1 MYALIHNSQL
11 LWGPIQWNYRMFN
24 SELEEELEL
33 DYRVG
38 PDDWRS
44 VPIHIN
50 EETHILPAK
59 QIIPEHDS
67 RFQSVG
73 GFTWSKEYTDLTKA
87 TSPDPTSFQENLEIT
102 NVSID
107 SNGCLICTIPNLNV
121 PTATRIQIK
130 NLQFDTSDG
139 TVGIEDREYLVSSI
153 NEDGSILLYPKGYEI
168 QEYINLSS
176 DSAIYLEGAT
186 VTNVVNLTAAVFTY
200 PILEKS
206 LEQIKNEYKVGV
218 KPERQRRE
226 NLGVTVTI
234 NDQDITVSTSR
245 ENRMMLVTK
254 LMGNDGPYN
263 FKFDNNIWVEI
274 TKSDLE
280 SIIQQIDTYV
290 QEQFDWELNKLAE
303 IDACETKES
312 VYDVEIVPP
321 PVLPEGYPPI
331 F

>member
-11 LWGPIQWNYRMFN
+11 LWGPIQWNYKMFN

-38 PDDWRS
+38 PDDWAT
-44 VPIHIN
+44 VPININ

-59 QIIPEHDS
+59 QIIPDHDP
-67 RFQSVG
+67 RFERVG
-73 GFTWSKEYTDLTKA
+73 SFTWTKEYTDLTKA
-87 TSPDPTSFQENLEIT
+87 TAEDPESFPDEIAIIEIVC
-102 NVSID
+102 ND
-107 SNGCLICTIPNLNV
+107 FGQLLATIPNLKAS
-121 PTATRIQIK
+121 PGFKLDLR
-130 NLQFDTSDG
+130 NLSFDTPSG
-139 TVGIEDREYLVSSI
+139 TVTIDDGEYLISNV
-153 NEDGSILLYPKGYEI
+153 EDEVYTF
-168 QEYINLSS
+168 
-176 DSAIYLEGAT
+176 EGFD
-186 VTNVVNLTAAVFTY
+186 VTHEFTYSGGAYVVNKCHLSAAVFTY

-206 LEQIKNEYKVGV
+206 LEDVKNEYKVGV

-234 NDQDITVSTSR
+234 NGQDITVSTSR

-263 FKFDNNIWVEI
+263 FKFDNSTWVEV
-274 TKSDLE
+274 TKADLE
-280 SIIQQIDTYV
+280 SIIQQIDAYV

-321 PVLPEGYPPI
+321 PVLPEGYI
-331 F
+331 GY

>member
-44 VPIHIN
+44 VPININ

-73 GFTWSKEYTDLTKA
+73 AFTWSKEYTDLTKA
-87 TSPDPTSFQENLEIT
+87 TSPDPESLPDEVAITEIVC
-102 NVSID
+102 NDFGQI
-107 SNGCLICTIPNLNV
+107 LATIPNLKV
-121 PTATRIQIK
+121 SPGFKLDLR
-130 NLQFDTSDG
+130 NLSFDTPSG
-139 TVGIEDREYLVSSI
+139 TVTIDDGEYLI
-153 NEDGSILLYPKGYEI
+153 NNVEDDVYTF
-168 QEYINLSS
+168 
-176 DSAIYLEGAT
+176 EGFEVDHEFTYSGGAY
-186 VTNVVNLTAAVFTY
+186 VVNKCYLSAAVFTY

-206 LEQIKNEYKVGV
+206 LEQVKDEYKVGV

-226 NLGVTVTI
+226 NLGITLSI
-234 NDQDITVSTSR
+234 NNQDVTVSTSR

-280 SIIQQIDTYV
+280 SIIQQIDTHV
-290 QEQFDWELNKLAE
+290 QEQYDWELNKLAE
-303 IDACETKES
+303 IDACETKET

-321 PVLPEGYPPI
+321 PVEPDNFILY
-331 F
+331 